1 VGEDTARPA
10 QPVDP
15 GCDVTRQHYNVGTS
29 RWRLPVLEL
38 EMQIGM
44 NADPCHRL
52 GMGRGKCLRATW
64 WWIGSHAGPFGGAV
78 KRKLIWWAVQG
89 LNL

>member
-38 EMQIGM
+38 EMQIGVYA
-44 NADPCHRL
+44 NTCHWF
-52 GMGRGKCLRATW
+52 GIGRSHCLRET
-64 WWIGSHAGPFGGAV
+64 
-78 KRKLIWWAVQG
+78 LQ
-89 LNL
+89 